1 MKDGLDRWI
10 DGVGGRSR
18 CDCESDC
25 DFLARFGSVR
35 YDTRMAAAA
44 ARASSSL
51 GPRQCGTDSRK
62 KKFAQKKGVRDE
74 TTRLHRNIVR
84 SGTDIRRGYA
94 KTSKEKKLK
103 VMQAASYCH
112 SCCRYLA
119 GISAIFRASGGCS
132 MLHRPHAK
140 PEKHA
145 HIDIGMLQHPYYFA
159 QALLV
164 QRGTCTT
171 RCLHDKPD
179 VRLSCPH
186 SAKY

>member
-1 MKDGLDRWI
+1 
-10 DGVGGRSR
+10 
-18 CDCESDC
+18 
-25 DFLARFGSVR
+25 
-35 YDTRMAAAA
+35 
-44 ARASSSL
+44 
-51 GPRQCGTDSRK
+51 
-62 KKFAQKKGVRDE
+62 
-74 TTRLHRNIVR
+74 
-84 SGTDIRRGYA
+84 
-94 KTSKEKKLK
+94 
-103 VMQAASYCH
+103 MQAASYCH
-112 SCCRYLA
+112 SCCRYLP
-119 GISAIFRASGGCS
+119 GISAILGACGGCS

-179 VRLSCPH
+179 VRLNRPH

>member
-1 MKDGLDRWI
+1 MLHLLVSFYPI
-10 DGVGGRSR
+10 VFLILLMIRSLNFFF
-18 CDCESDC
+18 
-25 DFLARFGSVR
+25 FL
-35 YDTRMAAAA
+35 T
-44 ARASSSL
+44 
-51 GPRQCGTDSRK
+51 T
-62 KKFAQKKGVRDE
+62 FA
-74 TTRLHRNIVR
+74 
-84 SGTDIRRGYA
+84 
-94 KTSKEKKLK
+94 

-112 SCCRYLA
+112 SCCRYLP
-119 GISAIFRASGGCS
+119 GISAILGACGGCS

-179 VRLSCPH
+179 VRLNRPH